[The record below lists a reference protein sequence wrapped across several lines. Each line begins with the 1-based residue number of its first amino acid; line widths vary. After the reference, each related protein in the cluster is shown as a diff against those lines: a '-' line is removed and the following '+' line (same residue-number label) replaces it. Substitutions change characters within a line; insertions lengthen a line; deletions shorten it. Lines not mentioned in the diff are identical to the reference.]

1 MSKDNE
7 LNEILNSI
15 KNNNASAENK
25 FEFKTADD
33 FKLPEKEPVKEE
45 KPKQEQFKFD
55 FDRAENKPIESKEV
69 APPAPKSES
78 TDSDALDRQLEN
90 LVWFESQKDDTK
102 PEKTKKAKEKS
113 TVDFSKLKDKLSAKK
128 EEIAE
133 KKDKREKKNP
143 EDIKNQF
150 KNIGSKALEICKKK
164 QFYIPVIALV
174 LAVVLIFGG
183 VKIYDYSKVAYLK
196 PYEEKYSITYPE
208 GISEKF
214 CDMYGKNQYTAG
226 SVEIPDT
233 NTKKYVFTKA
243 YKDSPFIE
251 QPVSLKRDYQ
261 NMAIRLNRD
270 YADLESTYSTAEGFL
285 DSQQIVKFSTLFNDY
300 TYKVVAA
307 FYTNT
312 VAEDDAGYIFP
323 YNVCGTMTDKSFEAY
338 KDRIQSR
345 RLYDTGYNLQKSDH
359 FLTLSVDSDFMDNFR
374 FVIVCVRVGEDE
386 EFEKSTT
393 AVVNEKA
400 HYPQVWYDKNNQEN
414 PYRFASKWYPE
425 LYTFKSSPK
434 TTKQSIED
442 YE

>member
-7 LNEILNSI
+7 LNEILKSI
-15 KNNNASAENK
+15 KNNEPPVESKFDFKKAS
-25 FEFKTADD
+25 D
-33 FKLPEKEPVKEE
+33 FKLPEKEPAKEE
-45 KPKQEQFKFD
+45 KPAQNPLKFD
-55 FDRAENKPIESKEV
+55 FDEIKNKTADV
-69 APPAPKSES
+69 VPPMPKSES
-78 TDSDALDRQLEN
+78 GDSDALDRQLEN
-90 LVWFESQKDDTK
+90 LVWFESQKED
-102 PEKTKKAKEKS
+102 AKQETAEKS
-113 TVDFSKLKDKLSAKK
+113 KVKSSFDFNKLKDRLSAKK
-128 EEIAE
+128 TEIDE

-143 EDIKNQF
+143 EDIKKQLKDF
-150 KNIGSKALEICKKK
+150 GGKVLKFCSKK
-164 QFYIPVIALV
+164 QFYIPVIAV
-174 LAVVLIFGG
+174 ALAVVVIFGG
-183 VKIYDYSKVAYLK
+183 IKIYDYSKVAYLK

-233 NTKKYVFTKA
+233 STKKYVFTQA
-243 YKDSPFIE
+243 YKDSPYIE

-261 NMAIRLNRD
+261 NMAIHLDRD
-270 YADLESTYSTAEGFL
+270 YADLESAYSTAESFI
-285 DSQQIVKFSTLFNDY
+285 DSQQMIKFSTLFNDY

-345 RLYDTGYNLQKSDH
+345 RLYDTGYNLNKSDH

-374 FVIVCVRVGEDE
+374 FVVVCVRIGEDE
-386 EFEKSTT
+386 AFEKSTT
-393 AVVNEKA
+393 AVVNEKT
-400 HYPQVWYDKNNQEN
+400 HYPQVWYDKNKQEN

-434 TTKQSIED
+434 TTKQSVED

>member
-33 FKLPEKEPVKEE
+33 FKLPNKEPVIEE
-45 KPKQEQFKFD
+45 KPKQELLEFD
-55 FDRAENKPIESKEV
+55 KAESKPSKPKEI
-69 APPAPKSES
+69 APPTPKGELG
-78 TDSDALDRQLEN
+78 DSDALDRQLEN
-90 LVWFESQKDDTK
+90 LVWFESQKDDAEPK
-102 PEKTKKAKEKS
+102 KTKKSKEKS
-113 TVDFSKLKDKLSAKK
+113 TVDFNKIK
-128 EEIAE
+128 ESLFAQKEKFAE
-133 KKDKREKKNP
+133 KKSKREKKNP
-143 EDIKNQF
+143 EDIKNQL
-150 KNIGSKALEICKKK
+150 KNIGSKALEVCKRK
-164 QFYIPVIALV
+164 QFYIPVIAV
-174 LAVVLIFGG
+174 ALAIGMIFGG

-233 NTKKYVFTKA
+233 STKKYVFSKA
-243 YKDSPFIE
+243 QNDSPYIE
-251 QPVSLKRDYQ
+251 QHISLKRDYQ
-261 NMAIRLNRD
+261 NMAIYLNRD
-270 YADLESTYSTAEGFL
+270 YADLEGSYSTAENYL

-345 RLYDTGYNLQKSDH
+345 RLYDTGYNLQKSNH

-386 EFEKSTT
+386 KFEKSTT
-393 AVVNEKA
+393 AVVNEKV
-400 HYPQVWYDKNNQEN
+400 HYPQAWYDKNNQEN